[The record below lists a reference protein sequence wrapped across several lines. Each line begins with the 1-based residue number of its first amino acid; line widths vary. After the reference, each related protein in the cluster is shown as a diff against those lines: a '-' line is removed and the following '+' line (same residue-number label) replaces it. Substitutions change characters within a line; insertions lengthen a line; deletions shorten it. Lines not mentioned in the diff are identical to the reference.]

1 MNYKQ
6 NEKIIQVTEKTLV
19 VGVDIAKEL
28 HYARAFNFRRIELDK
43 VISFRNDLNGF
54 KNFKGWIEKVM
65 IENGLDKVIIGFE
78 PTGHYWYNLAEYCR
92 NNDLK

>member
-28 HYARAFNFRRIELDK
+28 HYARLFNYRRIELDK

-54 KNFKGWIEKVM
+54 KSFKVWIER
-65 IENGLDKVIIGFE
+65 VI
-78 PTGHYWYNLAEYCR
+78 R
-92 NNDLK
+92 